1 LFSSFD
7 AGDNEEEDP
16 DDFVVYSRV
25 PCDTLQKR
33 EKVTVGGGE
42 CVSNGSSLISVSS
55 FYFLQTTGK
64 YQKVK
69 SDNIL
74 IHFHPEMIFVFRR
87 FRN

>member
-1 LFSSFD
+1 MKK
-7 AGDNEEEDP
+7 EEEDP

-42 CVSNGSSLISVSS
+42 CVSNVQVSS
-55 FYFLQTTGK
+55 ACPRFIFCRRREKTK
-64 YQKVK
+64 KVK

-74 IHFHPEMIFVFRR
+74 IHFHPEMIFFRR
-87 FRN
+87 F